1 VLTIYK
7 PIAFLKPFRRSL
19 PKPNHYSFI
28 DKTIFSTMTKMLNLI
43 RLTTFTTMP
52 SGRKL
57 QKGDQLR
64 YDFQIENISDSIISN
79 ICINKEGEEAQMEGI
94 SISPGLSHTISKTY
108 FLTKEDERAGIIRNI
123 SILSG
128 QIPTGEIIT
137 ETLTG
142 LNEIK

>member
-1 VLTIYK
+1 LLFSK
-7 PIAFLKPFRRSL
+7 PSPGSL
-19 PKPNHYSFI
+19 PKPNRYSLI
-28 DKTIFSTMTKMLNLI
+28 DKNFFLPMTKMLNLI
-43 RLTTFTTMP
+43 RITTFTTMP

-57 QKGDQLR
+57 QKGDQLK
-64 YDFQIENISDSIISN
+64 YDFRIENISDSIISN

-108 FLTKEDERAGIIRNI
+108 FLTKEDERSGIIRNT

-142 LNEIK
+142 LNAIK

>member
-1 VLTIYK
+1 
-7 PIAFLKPFRRSL
+7 
-19 PKPNHYSFI
+19 
-28 DKTIFSTMTKMLNLI
+28 MLNLI
-43 RLTTFTTMP
+43 RVTSFTTMP

-57 QKGDQLR
+57 KKGDQLR
-64 YDFQIENISDSIISN
+64 YDFRIENISDSIITN
-79 ICINKEGEEAQMEGI
+79 ICINKEGEEPPKEGI

-108 FLTKEDERAGIIRNI
+108 FLTLEDERTGIIRNT

-137 ETLTG
+137 EKLTG